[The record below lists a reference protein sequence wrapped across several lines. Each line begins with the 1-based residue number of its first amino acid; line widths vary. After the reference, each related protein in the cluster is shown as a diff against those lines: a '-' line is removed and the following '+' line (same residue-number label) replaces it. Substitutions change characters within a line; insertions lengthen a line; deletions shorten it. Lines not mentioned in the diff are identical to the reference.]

1 MLRMLR
7 TLVIGPLLPRH
18 MFKMTTQVVT
28 RHTSS
33 CWSCGRRLSETEAK
47 SFFCSCKRLLP
58 VNRNNNYFS
67 LFGMKPDFKLETR
80 ELTNRFRQLM
90 RALHPDLYAQ
100 KSQIEQELSADQ
112 SSLVN
117 KAYRILSSPIQRACY
132 LLELNGID
140 YETAAAE
147 SVEANPSQDVEL
159 LMHVLELNERLDEIE
174 RPEQVE
180 ELETK
185 LGEIMAPFEE
195 NLDQVISKGNYRAA
209 VHVISKMKYYQ
220 NVDERLQELKLK
232 FNLLA

>member
-1 MLRMLR
+1 
-7 TLVIGPLLPRH
+7 
-18 MFKMTTQVVT
+18 
-28 RHTSS
+28 
-33 CWSCGRRLSETEAK
+33 
-47 SFFCSCKRLLP
+47 
-58 VNRNNNYFS
+58 
-67 LFGMKPDFKLETR
+67 MKPDFKLETR

-195 NLDQVISKGNYRAA
+195 NLDQVISKGDYRAA